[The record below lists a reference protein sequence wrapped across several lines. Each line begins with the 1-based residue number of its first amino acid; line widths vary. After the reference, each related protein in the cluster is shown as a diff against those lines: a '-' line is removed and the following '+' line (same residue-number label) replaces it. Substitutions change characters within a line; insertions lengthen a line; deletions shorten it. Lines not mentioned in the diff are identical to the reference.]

1 MIEQYSQGNQD
12 IMIRLK
18 ELQRRM
24 DQTLGPPIK
33 QNDKNRAK
41 FTIGARLL
49 RVEDSIEQIHLK
61 LDRCISMISFLPD
74 LKNYKVESSL
84 EYESEQNKNECEEL
98 SRIVKRISD
107 K

>member
-24 DQTLGPPIK
+24 DQTLGPPYK

-49 RVEDSIEQIHLK
+49 RVEDSIEKIHLK
-61 LDRCISMISFLPD
+61 LDQCISMISFLPD
-74 LKNYKVESSL
+74 LKEYKEQFSL
-84 EYESEQNKNECEEL
+84 EYESEQNKIDN
-98 SRIVKRISD
+98 D
-107 K
+107 A